1 MHLAQYLLPTV
12 KGFLQKIL
20 NFKIIIKNNYLKT
33 FKFAVYPR
41 KELMIIYFILSYGK
55 RETVFYFGSVIF
67 HIHNIE
73 KLNKNIF
80 FCYNYLFYM
89 TLFIFS
95 VYISLSVSFFSLYF
109 PLDVSVSV
117 SFFVSSS
124 INLFVSVS
132 ASFSV
137 CLCLSHGIA
146 KLQNSIFFLF

>member
-1 MHLAQYLLPTV
+1 
-12 KGFLQKIL
+12 
-20 NFKIIIKNNYLKT
+20 
-33 FKFAVYPR
+33 VYPR

-80 FCYNYLFYM
+80 FICYNYLLFM

-109 PLDVSVSV
+109 PLDVPVSV

-124 INLFVSVS
+124 INLSVSVS
-132 ASFSV
+132 VSFSV

-146 KLQNSIFFLF
+146 KLQNSIFFPFLIASPF